1 MKTTVET
8 FKELLEEVKRNNYE
22 PNYARDYV
30 LGAYD
35 MAKTVATIRGEDTA
49 ELIILTHDFLFK
61 GGK

>member
-22 PNYARDYV
+22 PNYARNYV

-35 MAKTVATIRGEDTA
+35 MAKTIATIKGEDTT
-49 ELIILTHDFLFK
+49 ELICLTHDFLFK
-61 GGK
+61 K